1 VSRRRLVAGALV
13 GLAVAGAAVVVAARR
28 PERSA
33 ASVPPVPPVQTAR
46 VARTDLA
53 DSTEV
58 DGTLGYDGSVTVTG
72 AGRGTLTWLPTPG
85 ATVRRGQRLYGVD
98 ARPVPLLI
106 GDLPLYRPL
115 HTGVPDGPDVR
126 VLEQNLA
133 ALGYG
138 DGLAVDETF
147 SAATAAAVKAW
158 QHDLGLAETGAL
170 GPGDAVVL
178 PAAVRIASV
187 AAQLGAPAQGSLLT
201 VTRTTRSVTV
211 NLPVAQ
217 QELASRGARVQVE
230 LPDGRLVPGTVASIG
245 TAVTSGSGNGSGDG
259 TGNGNGSGNGSQT
272 IAVTIRLTDQHAAG
286 RLDSA
291 PVQVHFISGTRRGVL
306 AVPVGALLALREGG
320 YAVEVVDAGQRHL
333 VGVRTGLFANGLVE
347 VSGVGVRAGQIV
359 VVAS

>member
-1 VSRRRLVAGALV
+1 
-13 GLAVAGAAVVVAARR
+13 
-28 PERSA
+28 SA
-33 ASVPPVPPVQTAR
+33 ATVPPVQTAR
-46 VARTDLA
+46 VTRTDLA
-53 DSTEV
+53 DSTEM

-85 ATVRRGQRLYGVD
+85 TTVRRGQRLYSVD
-98 ARPVPLLI
+98 ARPVPLLV

-178 PAAVRIASV
+178 PAAVRLAPV
-187 AAQLGAPAQGSLLT
+187 AATPGARARGSLLPAP
-201 VTRTTRSVTV
+201 RTTRSVPV
-211 NLPVAQ
+211 DLPVAQ

-230 LPDGRLVPGTVASIG
+230 LPDGRLVAGTVASIG
-245 TAVTSGSGNGSGDG
+245 TAVTSDS
-259 TGNGNGSGNGSQT
+259 GNGNGNGNG
-272 IAVTIRLTDQHAAG
+272 
-286 RLDSA
+286 
-291 PVQVHFISGTRRGVL
+291 
-306 AVPVGALLALREGG
+306 
-320 YAVEVVDAGQRHL
+320 
-333 VGVRTGLFANGLVE
+333 
-347 VSGVGVRAGQIV
+347 
-359 VVAS
+359 

>member
-1 VSRRRLVAGALV
+1 
-13 GLAVAGAAVVVAARR
+13 
-28 PERSA
+28 
-33 ASVPPVPPVQTAR
+33 
-46 VARTDLA
+46 
-53 DSTEV
+53 
-58 DGTLGYDGSVTVTG
+58 
-72 AGRGTLTWLPTPG
+72 
-85 ATVRRGQRLYGVD
+85 
-98 ARPVPLLI
+98 
-106 GDLPLYRPL
+106 
-115 HTGVPDGPDVR
+115 R

-147 SAATAAAVKAW
+147 SAATAAAVTAW

-291 PVQVHFISGTRRGVL
+291 PVRVHFTSDTRRGVL
-306 AVPVGALLALREGG
+306 AVPVGA
-320 YAVEVVDAGQRHL
+320 
-333 VGVRTGLFANGLVE
+333 
-347 VSGVGVRAGQIV
+347 
-359 VVAS
+359 